1 MNSVKLL
8 DKKINIQK
16 SVAFSYTNN
25 EFSER
30 QIKETITLT
39 ITSKRIKYLGI
50 NLHKEA
56 KDLYLENYKTLMKEI
71 EDNTNSWKDVLCSRT
86 RRINIVNMT
95 ILPKA
100 IYRFSAILIKI
111 PMAFF
116 TELEQIILKFV
127 WKHKRPLIIKTILK
141 KKNEA
146 GGITLPDFRLY
157 YKPTVIKTV
166 WYWLRNR
173 HIDQWNIIESPEIN
187 PHIYGQL
194 IYDKGGKTIQWR
206 KDNLFN
212 N

>member
-56 KDLYLENYKTLMKEI
+56 KDLYSKNHKTLMKEI
-71 EDNTNSWKDVLCSRT
+71 EDGTSRWKDIMCSWIG
-86 RRINIVNMT
+86 RINIVKETM
-95 ILPKA
+95 LPKK
-100 IYRFSAILIKI
+100 IYRFNAILIKI

-116 TELEQIILKFV
+116 TELEQTF
-127 WKHKRPLIIKTILK
+127 
-141 KKNEA
+141 
-146 GGITLPDFRLY
+146 F
-157 YKPTVIKTV
+157 
-166 WYWLRNR
+166 
-173 HIDQWNIIESPEIN
+173 
-187 PHIYGQL
+187 
-194 IYDKGGKTIQWR
+194 
-206 KDNLFN
+206 
-212 N
+212 